1 MLHIIFQNDSVLPMF
16 SFRARFSNVHKEPFS
31 DIVFIVCVCV
41 FFSFWLWSHI
51 NKSKTE
57 AQSATLHQNNVP
69 NPPSRSDCL
78 HCYVDGGYWCDW
90 KKSLEIAL
98 LIAISS
104 FVRKVM
110 IFPYLSFPPLCA
122 NNRLIWKHSIWRRL
136 SSPLIALFPP
146 QRIFLLTKWLLFR
159 ESIH

>member
-1 MLHIIFQNDSVLPMF
+1 ML
-16 SFRARFSNVHKEPFS
+16 SFRAHFSNIHKEPFANV
-31 DIVFIVCVCV
+31 VFIVCVC
-41 FFSFWLWSHI
+41 FFLSDCGLMI

-69 NPPSRSDCL
+69 NPPSRCDCL

-90 KKSLEIAL
+90 NKSLEIAL

-110 IFPYLSFPPLCA
+110 IFPDLSFPPLCA

-146 QRIFLLTKWLLFR
+146 QRIFLITKWLLFR